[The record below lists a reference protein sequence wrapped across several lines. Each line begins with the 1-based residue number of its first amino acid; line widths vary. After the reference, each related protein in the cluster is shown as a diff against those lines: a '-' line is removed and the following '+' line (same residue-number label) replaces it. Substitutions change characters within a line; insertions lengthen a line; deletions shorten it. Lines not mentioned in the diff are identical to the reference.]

1 MNSACRQVDVLLS
14 SPQRRAVVTAE
25 EIAAAQGAA
34 CRTVPAVEVHD
45 ALRNRDWGTLEGT
58 PAAQVPLLP
67 VSLSWG

>member
-1 MNSACRQVDVLLS
+1 MLLS

-25 EIAAAQGAA
+25 EIASAQGAA
-34 CRTVPAVEVHD
+34 CRTVPVVEVHD
-45 ALRNRDWGTLEGT
+45 ALRNRDWGTLEGM